1 MRKQLQ
7 IIEGK
12 KLRFRATVDR
22 FGYRPD
28 DRGLIIT
35 TVCLDHITY
44 AGSEREVTD
53 HIWFDVTRT
62 IASLNL
68 KPGDVVEFDAK
79 AEAYLKGY
87 RHIKRGIDD
96 RTRDY
101 KLSSPSGFKK
111 VTDDKEQDLCK
122 LMSSKKRR
130 REKDVAV
137 IEEVD
142 DLARGR
148 VATHL
153 ALNAR
158 DFFCLLI

>member
-35 TVCLDHITY
+35 TICLDHITY
-44 AGSEREVTD
+44 AGSEKEIAD
-53 HIWFDVTRT
+53 HSWFDVTKT

-79 AEAYLKGY
+79 VEAYQKGY
-87 RHIKRGIDD
+87 RNIKRGIDD

-101 KLSSPSGFKK
+101 KLSSPTGFKK
-111 VTDDKEQDLCK
+111 VTDKEQDRCK
-122 LMSSKKRR
+122 LTSSKRR
-130 REKDVAV
+130 RRERDVAV
-137 IEEVD
+137 IEEDD
-142 DLARGR
+142 DLLRGR
-148 VATHL
+148 GVIHL
-153 ALNAR
+153 QVSAR
-158 DFFCLLI
+158 DSFCLHT